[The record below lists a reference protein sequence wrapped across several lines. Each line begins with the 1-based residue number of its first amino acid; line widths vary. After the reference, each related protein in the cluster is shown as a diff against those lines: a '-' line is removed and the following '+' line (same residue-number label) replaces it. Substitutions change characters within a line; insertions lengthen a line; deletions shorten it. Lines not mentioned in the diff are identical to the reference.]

1 MSGRTMAALLA
12 LASPAIAAAQDVAT
26 GNGAAAQDAAPDDGA
41 AMKAL
46 EAAVPKQAWYPDGY
60 YDIRIAAEAQVAE
73 FPRPADELPATAEQS
88 YNLVACD
95 TERPGGEAADP
106 LLERYGYVALETARL
121 RAELRR
127 IHYPADIYAE
137 PLLVFERESI
147 ARAED
152 RETGGDPYS
161 ALADAL
167 EAART
172 SAQAPLSPVFEYREC
187 TPPAMAAPNSP
198 GRPSAVRPSRAPGV
212 KFRTEPS
219 AGELWMISAFAFKVC
234 VRKQPDPWDRLACKW
249 NEIETGVTKSMSGRF
264 VYQVRWPD
272 GTVRKGTREIAPAS
286 GTTPVT
292 FKKVG
297 S

>member
-1 MSGRTMAALLA
+1 MGDRTIAALLA
-12 LASPAIAAAQDVAT
+12 LASPAV
-26 GNGAAAQDAAPDDGA
+26 AAAQDAAPDDGA

-46 EAAVPKQAWYPDGY
+46 EAAVPKQGWYPEGY
-60 YDIRIAAEAQVAE
+60 YDVRIAAEAQVAE
-73 FPRPADELPATAEQS
+73 FPRPASELPATPEQS

-95 TERPGGEAADP
+95 TERPGDEAADP

-121 RAELRR
+121 RAELQR
-127 IHYPADIYAE
+127 IHYPASIYAE
-137 PLLVFERESI
+137 PLLAFERESI

-152 RETGGDPYS
+152 GETDGDPYT
-161 ALADAL
+161 ALAEAL
-167 EAART
+167 EAARAGT
-172 SAQAPLSPVFEYREC
+172 KTPLPPVFEFREC
-187 TPPAMAAPNSP
+187 SPSAMAAPNSP
-198 GRPSAVRPSRAPGV
+198 PRLGAVRPSRAPGI
-212 KFRTEPS
+212 KFRTDPP

-234 VRKQPDPWDRLACKW
+234 VRKQPDPWDRFACKW
-249 NEIETGVTKSMSGRF
+249 NEVETGVARSIAGRF

-286 GTTPVT
+286 RSTPVT